1 MSSCAQL
8 GTGTWP
14 KHLMPV
20 PWCYPLPRKSGQ
32 GVLKLWV
39 IGSLGGSSDLGIWNY
54 SQLRQP
60 VCPQETFAKVW
71 RHSGCHHGEY
81 DWHLVRRGQGCC
93 STLYSAQEGPR
104 RAKTYPAPNVY
115 SDEVETPCSSP
126 YLPCSFG
133 GPQFDDI
140 CSSKCRSKIIAC
152 EFIPVEIVITF
163 KTKVL
168 NPFDLAFI
176 IE

>member
-1 MSSCAQL
+1 ML
-8 GTGTWP
+8 
-14 KHLMPV
+14 
-20 PWCYPLPRKSGQ
+20 KSGDIL
-32 GVLKLWV
+32 VV
-39 IGSLGGSSDLGIWNY
+39 TMESMTGIWCIGARAAA
-54 SQLRQP
+54 QHCT
-60 VCPQETFAKVW
+60 V
-71 RHSGCHHGEY
+71 H
-81 DWHLVRRGQGCC
+81 RRGPAEQR
-93 STLYSAQEGPR
+93 LN
-104 RAKTYPAPNVY
+104 PAPNVY

-126 YLPCSFG
+126 YLSCSFG

-140 CSSKCRSKIIAC
+140 CSSKCKSKIIAC